1 MGIHQDTDVLPYACY
16 LIDLSLL
23 SSNFLKFPASL
34 IVICALSMSLQ
45 RSIEKGQVPEVGS
58 ARNQPAD
65 LIARR
70 TESKELLYQMAKTE
84 KVSALDY

>member
-1 MGIHQDTDVLPYACY
+1 MGIHQDTDVLLYACY

-23 SSNFLKFPASL
+23 SSDFLKFPASL
-34 IVICALSMSLQ
+34 IVTCALSMSLQ
-45 RSIEKGQVPEVGS
+45 RSIEKGQVPELGS

>member
-1 MGIHQDTDVLPYACY
+1 MGIHQDTDVLLYACY

-23 SSNFLKFPASL
+23 SADFLKFPASL
-34 IVICALSMSLQ
+34 IIICALSMSLQ
-45 RSIEKGQVPEVGS
+45 RSIEQGQGAIEG
-58 ARNQPAD
+58 PAKIQQSD
-65 LIARR
+65 LIAKR

>member
-1 MGIHQDTDVLPYACY
+1 MGIHQDTDVLLYACY

-23 SSNFLKFPASL
+23 SSDFLKFPASL

-45 RSIEKGQVPEVGS
+45 RSIEKGQVPELGS